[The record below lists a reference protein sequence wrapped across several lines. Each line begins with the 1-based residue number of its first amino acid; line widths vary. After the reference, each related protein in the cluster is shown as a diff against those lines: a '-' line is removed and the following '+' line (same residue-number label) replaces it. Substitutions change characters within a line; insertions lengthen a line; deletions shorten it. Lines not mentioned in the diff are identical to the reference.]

1 MITNQYIRIVQGN
14 IDLRSLANGYFSLIN
29 LGTHI
34 DHEVYTKT
42 VEKFVDLLE
51 HGEDLVIISQ
61 LLRFFYNS

>member
-29 LGTHI
+29 LGTQI

-51 HGEDLVIISQ
+51 HGEDFSD
-61 LLRFFYNS
+61 Y